1 MTRGLEFSIAEP
13 LGKRRVLEI
22 DCNDM
27 ANVINRAYVIRAQQR
42 LDTEAQRNVL
52 VDGCIDAPGGWGTL
66 TL

>member
-27 ANVINRAYVIRAQQR
+27 ADVVNHAYVIRAQQR

-52 VDGCIDAPGGWGTL
+52 VDEHIDVLGGWGTL